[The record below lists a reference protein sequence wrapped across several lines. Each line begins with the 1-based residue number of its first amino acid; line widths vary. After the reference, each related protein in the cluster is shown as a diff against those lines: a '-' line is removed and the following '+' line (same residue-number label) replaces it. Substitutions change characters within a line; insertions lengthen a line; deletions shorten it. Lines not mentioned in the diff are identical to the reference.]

1 MKKRIGLLGGISY
14 ESTIKYYELLM
25 QRYFKKKQDYYYP
38 EIVIYSLDFQKF
50 TDLENSGNTQEYI
63 NYIVSGVDALK
74 KAGVDFVAMA
84 ANSPHAV
91 FPQVQAKAQVPMISI
106 VKVIAEEAKK
116 RAIQK
121 ALLLG
126 IKFTMQSRFYH
137 DVFKKNGIE
146 IVTPKEKEQD
156 EINRIIFQELVIGI
170 KKPESKKT
178 FLTIIEAYD
187 ADAVI
192 LGCTEIPLLISEHD
206 TRKIV
211 LDPLSLHVDAIL
223 AKSISPTS

>member
-25 QRYFKKKQDYYYP
+25 QRYFEKKQDYYYP
-38 EIVIYSLDFQKF
+38 EIVIHSLDFQKF

-91 FPQVQAKAQVPMISI
+91 FSQVQAKAQVPMISI
-106 VKVIAEEAKK
+106 VKVTAQEAKK

-137 DVFKKNGIE
+137 DVFKKHGIE
-146 IVTPKEKEQD
+146 IMTPKGKEQD
-156 EINRIIFQELVIGI
+156 KINRIIFEELVIGKI
-170 KKPESKKT
+170 NPESKRT
-178 FLTIIEAYD
+178 FLNIIEAYNHCM
-187 ADAVI
+187 
-192 LGCTEIPLLISEHD
+192 LFTKSEPF
-206 TRKIV
+206 TREK
-211 LDPLSLHVDAIL
+211 
-223 AKSISPTS
+223 